1 MNMNKIRDKINVI
14 LKSRY
19 GMDDFGKCIILIAMI
34 IHVLGIMI
42 HSSILVGIA
51 VAIAFFELYRMM
63 SKEVWIRSE
72 ENIKYKRYI
81 RLWKVRYQ
89 ERKISRIFMCKSCG
103 RMIRVPK
110 GKGRLQVTCKA
121 CGNKSI
127 HRT

>member
-1 MNMNKIRDKINVI
+1 MNKIRDKINVF